1 MSWKSDGLNVLRTS
15 YSDVDGN
22 SHQPQEEKWPATG
35 KEGRSGAGEDGA
47 WQQGFAAEARRRVRR
62 RSGGRAVGV
71 GAHEAKAFHSNLAIK
86 SSFMLPQNAE
96 IDVISAF

>member
-1 MSWKSDGLNVLRTS
+1 MSWKSDGLHVLRTS

-35 KEGRSGAGEDGA
+35 KEGSSGAGEDGA
-47 WQQGFAAEARRRVRR
+47 WRQGFAAEAREAT
-62 RSGGRAVGV
+62 GQWEAVGV

>member
-1 MSWKSDGLNVLRTS
+1 LATTKSTTTATAR
-15 YSDVDGN
+15 
-22 SHQPQEEKWPATG
+22 EATG
-35 KEGRSGAGEDGA
+35 QWE
-47 WQQGFAAEARRRVRR
+47 
-62 RSGGRAVGV
+62 AVGV